1 MRSGGGG
8 RETDRVTAP
17 TVPDQHGRTVVVTG
31 ANSGLGLATARTLAA
46 AGARVLLACR
56 NPERAAAALDE
67 VRAAATSGPAPETVQ
82 LDLADLESVATAADD
97 IAHRT
102 DTVDVLVNNAGIM
115 APPESRTVQGFETQF
130 GVNHLGH
137 FALTGRLLPSLL
149 AATAPRVVTVS
160 SGGHRAGWIHW
171 DDLAAERHYSA
182 WLRYGQS
189 KLANLLF
196 TTELARLADAHG
208 TALVA
213 AAAHPGYAATN
224 LTHNGPGDRGAN
236 RVMDTLTRIGDRL
249 LAQSSEQGAIP
260 QVHAATA
267 TDVVG
272 NDYFGPDGF
281 LEQSGKAAKRVGRS
295 RLASDA
301 EAARRLWDVSTEL
314 TGVAY
319 VWPASN

>member
-1 MRSGGGG
+1 M
-8 RETDRVTAP
+8 TAP

-31 ANSGLGLATARTLAA
+31 ANSGLGLITASTLAA

-67 VRAAATSGPAPETVQ
+67 VRVAAVGPAPETVQ
-82 LDLADLESVATAADD
+82 LDLGDLDSVASAATD

-102 DTVDVLVNNAGIM
+102 DALDVLVNNAGIM
-115 APPESRTVQGFETQF
+115 APPRSLTAQGSETQF

-137 FALTGRLLPSLL
+137 FALTGRLLPTLL
-149 AATAPRVVTVS
+149 AAPAPRVVTVS
-160 SGGHRAGWIHW
+160 SGAHRAGWMHW
-171 DDLAAERHYSA
+171 DDLAAERHYSS

-196 TTELARLADAHG
+196 TAELARLADAHD
-208 TALVA
+208 TELVA
-213 AAAHPGYAATN
+213 AAAHPGYAATS
-224 LTHNGPGDRGAN
+224 LTHNGPGNRGAN
-236 RVMDTLTRIGDRL
+236 RIMDTVTSIGDRL
-249 LAQSSEQGAIP
+249 LAQSSEQGVIP

-267 TDVVG
+267 ADVVG

-295 RLASDA
+295 RHASDA
-301 EAARRLWDVSTEL
+301 EAARRLWKVSTEL
-314 TGVAY
+314 TGVA
-319 VWPASN
+319 